1 MLTCARK
8 KEYGPARGLYRE
20 NVGERNRFVVRHVS
34 RPSAFG
40 IGRQLS
46 ESVLADTVHCAA
58 NIAVRTPSFHPAM
71 TDSRVLPRQ
80 TH

>member
-1 MLTCARK
+1 MARPTGCI
-8 KEYGPARGLYRE
+8 EIRE
-20 NVGERNRFVVRHVS
+20 NVGAQNRFVVRHVS

-46 ESVLADTVHCAA
+46 ESVLAGTVHCAA
-58 NIAVRTPSFHPAM
+58 NIAVRTFSFNHAI
-71 TDSRVLPRQ
+71 TDFRVLPWQ